1 MEAIIEFI
9 KILVPASVV
18 LFGAFWIVKMFIAK
32 EIELKRLDVRA
43 DFGKEVLPTRLTAY
57 ERMSIFLERMS
68 PQSLLMRVSQEI
80 VLPQGVTMPAS
91 VFQARLLD
99 EVRREFDHNVAQQIY
114 ISETVWTL
122 IRNAKEDL
130 ILTINDAAG
139 NLHPDAIALDLSKAV
154 FEKAINKHVD
164 PLAHALSELKKE
176 IQVIF

>member
-18 LFGAFWIVKMFIAK
+18 LFGAFWIVKMFITK

-43 DFGKEVLPTRLTAY
+43 RFIKAVLPTRLTAY
-57 ERMSIFLERMS
+57 ERMTIFLERMA

-80 VLPQGVTMPAS
+80 QLPEGVTMPAT
-91 VFQARLLD
+91 VFHSMLLA
-99 EVRREFDHNVAQQIY
+99 EVRREFDHNVAQQVY
-114 ISETVWTL
+114 ISETVWGL
-122 IRNAKEDL
+122 IKNAKEDL
-130 ILTINDAAG
+130 IMTINDAAG
-139 NLHPDAIALDLSKAV
+139 DLHPDATALDLSKMV
-154 FEKAINKHVD
+154 FEKAVNKNID